1 MVISCVAFGCQNRQ
15 IRNKLKVLENEIPIA
30 FHRFPAKKDLFD
42 QWIRIVKRSKW
53 APTRYSFICSEH
65 FLISDYKVP
74 PWESRPRLH
83 TKAVPS
89 VFPKF
94 PKHLH
99 SKIPMKRKTINSS
112 DSTTQKQQKV
122 ETKSSASKNC
132 PHPYDSEEPTHTFG
146 NLENSVLLHENIL
159 QLKKKIKCLQQKV
172 RRRDKKLKSLK
183 DVINEL
189 KNRNF
194 LTEQSADNLQ
204 DQFSGISREV
214 FINQLKNKGTKPT
227 GRRYSEE
234 FKQFALTVNFYSH
247 KAYNFLFFIYH
258 TSLQLGNG
266 HLLLIASLV
275 FYQKC
280 FRI

>member
-99 SKIPMKRKTINSS
+99 SKIPVKRKTINSS

-159 QLKKKIKCLQQKV
+159 
-172 RRRDKKLKSLK
+172 
-183 DVINEL
+183 
-189 KNRNF
+189 
-194 LTEQSADNLQ
+194 
-204 DQFSGISREV
+204 
-214 FINQLKNKGTKPT
+214 
-227 GRRYSEE
+227 
-234 FKQFALTVNFYSH
+234 
-247 KAYNFLFFIYH
+247 
-258 TSLQLGNG
+258 
-266 HLLLIASLV
+266 
-275 FYQKC
+275 
-280 FRI
+280 

>member
-1 MVISCVAFGCQNRQ
+1 
-15 IRNKLKVLENEIPIA
+15 
-30 FHRFPAKKDLFD
+30 
-42 QWIRIVKRSKW
+42 
-53 APTRYSFICSEH
+53 
-65 FLISDYKVP
+65 
-74 PWESRPRLH
+74 
-83 TKAVPS
+83 
-89 VFPKF
+89 
-94 PKHLH
+94 
-99 SKIPMKRKTINSS
+99 MKRKTINSN

-146 NLENSVLLHENIL
+146 NLENPVLLLENIL

-247 KAYNFLFFIYH
+247 KAYNFLRKSFYLPHQSSIRQWNF
-258 TSLQLGNG
+258 
-266 HLLLIASLV
+266 LLIASLD

>member
-1 MVISCVAFGCQNRQ
+1 
-15 IRNKLKVLENEIPIA
+15 
-30 FHRFPAKKDLFD
+30 
-42 QWIRIVKRSKW
+42 
-53 APTRYSFICSEH
+53 
-65 FLISDYKVP
+65 
-74 PWESRPRLH
+74 
-83 TKAVPS
+83 
-89 VFPKF
+89 
-94 PKHLH
+94 
-99 SKIPMKRKTINSS
+99 MKRKTINSS

-247 KAYNFLFFIYH
+247 KAYNFLRKVFIYH